1 MVSIA
6 LQVVYFLA
14 IPLVA
19 MELAKRYR
27 VFEWLNP
34 VVLCYA
40 AGILLLNTP
49 TLAVHA
55 EAAKTT
61 TEASILLAIPLVLF
75 ASNVKAWLAQS
86 RVTVISFV
94 CATVAV
100 CVSSYLAAQ
109 YLGDMI
115 DEAPT
120 VSGMLVGVY
129 TGGTP
134 NMMSIG
140 KALGAQ
146 EETFALLIASDLVVG
161 GVYLLFLLT
170 LAKPLLK
177 HVFPAY
183 VAPEGVEDEADDTD
197 GPFDWRGALPHMAI
211 AFVLSVAVV
220 AASAGATLLIAGELA
235 VAGVFLGI
243 TTGGILCSISTKIR
257 SLRGSYELG
266 NYFILVFCVA
276 MGAQTDLAALMSSG
290 SSVLL
295 YMIAVI
301 TGALVLHFVLARLF
315 RVDVDTLII
324 TSTAAVYGPAFI
336 GPIAEAIDNRQVILS
351 GLTAGLVGYAVGN
364 YLGIGMAYWLG
375 G

>member
-1 MVSIA
+1 MLSVV

-19 MELAKRYR
+19 IEMAKRYR

-34 VVLCYA
+34 VVFCYA

-49 TLAVHA
+49 AVAVHA
-55 EAAKTT
+55 ETAKTT

-75 ASNVKAWLAQS
+75 ASNIKAWLAQS
-86 RVTVISFV
+86 RTTVISFV

-100 CVSSYLAAQ
+100 CVSSYLAATH
-109 YLGDMI
+109 LNGLVE
-115 DEAPT
+115 EAPT

-183 VAPEGVEDEADDTD
+183 VAPEGVEEIDIVDEH
-197 GPFDWRGALPHMAI
+197 FDWRGAVAQMAI
-211 AFVLSVAVV
+211 AFGISVLVV
-220 AASAGATLLIAGELA
+220 ALSAGVTLLIAGELA
-235 VAGVFLGI
+235 VAGIFLGI
-243 TTGGILCSISTKIR
+243 TTGGILCSTSAKIR

-276 MGAQTDLAALMSSG
+276 MGAQTDLSALVASG

-295 YMIAVI
+295 YTVVVI
-301 TGALVLHFVLARLF
+301 TGSLLLHFVLARIF
-315 RVDVDTLII
+315 GVDVDTLII

-336 GPIAEAIDNRQVILS
+336 GPIAEAIDNRQMILS

-364 YLGIGMAYWLG
+364 YLGIGLAYMLG